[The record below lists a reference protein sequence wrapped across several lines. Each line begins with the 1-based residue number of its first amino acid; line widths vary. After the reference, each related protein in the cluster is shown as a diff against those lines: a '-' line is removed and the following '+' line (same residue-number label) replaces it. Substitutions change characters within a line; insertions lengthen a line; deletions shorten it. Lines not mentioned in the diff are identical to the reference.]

1 MFYKIKTEED
11 PSFQGYMVSAL
22 SWMKNTVKE
31 TFKVITSPYMAIK
44 QDFWPRSIDRSVKEY
59 AEEYYW
65 HPGGN
70 PRKGILLIHGFAT
83 SPMIFREYAKLF
95 LGEGYIAY
103 GVRIAGHGTSEA
115 DLASTTSV
123 DWYLSIREKYI
134 ELSKQ
139 VDEVIILGHSLGGLI
154 ALILA
159 SLYPVS
165 SMILLS
171 VPIIIKPT
179 PLYRANF
186 ILRPL
191 SNFIKYWPNPKKK
204 LRELEALGFKAYT
217 KFPLRAV
224 AGLFEMAE
232 MARERLKYVK
242 NPVLAMIG
250 DHDEHVEPS
259 TIYYLEE
266 HLGSEIYLKWIAPEA
281 GHTLIET
288 PEAELLKQKIR
299 DFVNT
304 YSPLE

>member
-11 PSFQGYMVSAL
+11 PSFIKYVVSVKNWIKFLFREMLKVVTYPYLAIFQG
-22 SWMKNTVKE
+22 
-31 TFKVITSPYMAIK
+31 
-44 QDFWPRSIDRSVKEY
+44 FWPRSIDRSVKDY

-70 PRKGILLIHGFAT
+70 PSKGILLIHGFAT
-83 SPMIFREYAKLF
+83 SPIIFREYAKLF
-95 LGEGYIAY
+95 LKEGYIVYA
-103 GVRIAGHGTSEA
+103 VRIAGHGTSEA
-115 DLASTTSV
+115 DLASTTSA
-123 DWYLSIREKYI
+123 DWYLSVREKYV
-134 ELSKQ
+134 ELTEE
-139 VDEVIILGHSLGGLI
+139 VDEIIILGHSLGGLI
-154 ALILA
+154 GLILA

-186 ILRPL
+186 MLRPL
-191 SNFIKYWPNPKKK
+191 SNIIKYWPNPKKK
-204 LRELEALGFKAYT
+204 LRELEALGFKAYL

-224 AGLFEMAE
+224 AGLFEVAE
-232 MARERLKYVK
+232 MARERLKHVK

-250 DHDEHVEPS
+250 EFDEHVDPS
-259 TIYYLEE
+259 TIEYFGE
-266 HLGSEIYLKWIAPEA
+266 HLGSEVYQKWIAPKA

-288 PEAELLKQKIR
+288 PKAELLKQKIR
-299 DFVNT
+299 NFVKT